1 VKNYSLSFSNSVK
14 INAIMIVFLLEKERK
29 TLDHELEL
37 LLKQYLEKSTQEDVD
52 VLKYVLTGLKDKVNG
67 NTGTY
72 IGGLLHYEKVP
83 DDNAWEVTIPINPLI
98 YNSLGI
104 VHGGITAT
112 LLDSGMG
119 TLANALVPEGY
130 GAVTSQLNVHYLAPG
145 IGDYLRC
152 RAEAVHIGR
161 NTLIVS
167 GEVFR
172 SDGKK
177 VAHSTGTFF
186 IVEKKPSSGE

>member
-1 VKNYSLSFSNSVK
+1 
-14 INAIMIVFLLEKERK
+14 M
-29 TLDHELEL
+29 
-37 LLKQYLEKSTQEDVD
+37 LKKYLENGTEQDID
-52 VLKYVLTGLKDKVNG
+52 VLKYVMSGLKDKVDG
-67 NTGTY
+67 KISTY
-72 IGGLLHYEKVP
+72 IGGLLHYEKISNQNV
-83 DDNAWEVTIPINPLI
+83 WEVTIPINPVL

-119 TLANALVPEGY
+119 TLANALVPKGF
-130 GAVTSQLNVHYLAPG
+130 GAVTSQLNVHYLAPAM
-145 IGDYLRC
+145 GDFLRC
-152 RAEAVHIGR
+152 RAEAIHIGK
-161 NTLIVS
+161 NTLVVS

-186 IVEKKPSSGE
+186 IVENNPGSGE